1 MLSIKRACER
11 CMAALPRPSSTLV
24 PSFAATRDYYAA
36 RDTVDLE
43 RAELVRIIS
52 WTRKM
57 AIKLTGMALLLGLL
71 TTLTGPPC
79 PPARRRHGLSAL
91 VSSANL
97 NCSADMPGEMLWLNL
112 LWDLGLA
119 WHVLVAAVGAGSTVT
134 AIQGCVA
141 NDGSASATAACV
153 FGIASTIVTIGSAYQ
168 AMQAA
173 GWRGEEDDAELHQRR
188 LEAAI
193 HHILGRS
200 FGHDPEL
207 LGHVGHTHRLG
218 RRDAQYYLHP
228 RAPLFRFSHPALG
241 LMDLAAREHA
251 NGTHF
256 TLSPLRRPPPP
267 DAAYDDVLDAVSC
280 FAGGEWR
287 DGHVLSVQM
296 YDNTHH
302 ATFGYASLGILENGD
317 ADADLKAFG
326 PTGMPLPVPDC

>member
-1 MLSIKRACER
+1 
-11 CMAALPRPSSTLV
+11 
-24 PSFAATRDYYAA
+24 
-36 RDTVDLE
+36 
-43 RAELVRIIS
+43 
-52 WTRKM
+52 
-57 AIKLTGMALLLGLL
+57 
-71 TTLTGPPC
+71 
-79 PPARRRHGLSAL
+79 
-91 VSSANL
+91 
-97 NCSADMPGEMLWLNL
+97 MPGEMLWLNL

-173 GWRGEEDDAELHQRR
+173 GWFAPRLQHVDAVGPGGNRSGRLHQARR
-188 LEAAI
+188 RRRCRAPPTPPRGRHPPHPRPLLRTRSRAAGPRWP
-193 HHILGRS
+193 HPPPGPPRRPILPAPARPAVPLLTPSARPHGPGRARARQR
-200 FGHDPEL
+200 H
-207 LGHVGHTHRLG
+207 
-218 RRDAQYYLHP
+218 ALHP
-228 RAPLFRFSHPALG
+228 VVRQPRPGAPSELPARAAFQSSLR
-241 LMDLAAREHA
+241 R
-251 NGTHF
+251 
-256 TLSPLRRPPPP
+256 PLRRPPP